1 MYICAFQNELKFES
15 VDFWG
20 EGKTRVPGEW
30 PLEEQERTINK
41 LNPHMVPTPGFE
53 PRPHCWEVTAPTTAP
68 NLLPNKSIG

>member
-20 EGKTRVPGEW
+20 EEKTRVPGEW

-41 LNPHMVPTPGFE
+41 LNPHMVQ
-53 PRPHCWEVTAPTTAP
+53 
-68 NLLPNKSIG
+68 